1 MTKISRAIVTGGAGF
16 IGSHIVDELA
26 RRGVETLVVDDFSTG
41 SKENLHRHVGSKLV
55 KVYHGDIRSMAE
67 LLRGAGDV
75 DVVFHE
81 AAIASVPISV
91 EDPMR
96 VHDTNVNAT
105 LEVLNFCLSAKVRR
119 VVFASSAAVYGVV
132 DGIPASEDMLCHPSS
147 PYGASKLAVEDYLS
161 AYHNTYGLETVA
173 LRYFNV
179 FGPRQ
184 AFNNGYSGVI
194 TVFANRL
201 LGGLSPTIFGDGGQ
215 TRDFVSVSDI
225 VQANLLAAES
235 PAAVGHSF
243 NVATGRSVSIIELL
257 RCLESVA
264 GSQNIAPTF
273 APTRPGDVRSGSA
286 SIVKIRAALGYEP
299 RVPLREGLAALMEHV
314 RGGPNAVVERPAEA
328 MS

>member
-1 MTKISRAIVTGGAGF
+1 MSGLGRAIVTGGAGF

-41 SKENLHRHVGSKLV
+41 SRENLSQHAENRLV
-55 KVYHGDIRSMAE
+55 KVYPGDIRRIGE
-67 LLRGAGDV
+67 LLRGSGPV

-105 LEVLNFCLSAKVRR
+105 LEVLNFCLRAKVRR
-119 VVFASSAAVYGVV
+119 VVFASSAAVYGVL
-132 DGIPASEDMLCHPSS
+132 DGVAASEDFLCHPSS

-161 AYHNTYGLETVA
+161 AYNNTYGLETVA

-179 FGPRQ
+179 YGPRQ

-194 TVFANRL
+194 TVFANRIL
-201 LGGLSPTIFGDGGQ
+201 RGLSPTIFGDGGQ

-235 PAAVGHSF
+235 PHAVGQAL
-243 NVATGRSVSIIELL
+243 NVASGRSVSILELL
-257 RCLESVA
+257 ESLKSAV
-264 GSQNIAPTF
+264 GSPNIAPTF
-273 APTRPGDVRSGSA
+273 APPRPGDVRSGSA
-286 SIVKIRAALGYEP
+286 SISKIRKVLGYKP
-299 RVPLREGLAALMEHV
+299 SVTLGEGLSALLDHIKSKPEV
-314 RGGPNAVVERPAEA
+314 VVNAQQRR
-328 MS
+328 